1 MIKRWP
7 KRREFLTYYT
17 LLRAFGDREFNLGEA
32 VELLRPYMGGR
43 VAERLVRRLVKQ
55 GFLERIRPLVY
66 RAKPLEELLDEAAAV
81 YFAGRL
87 RRRGFEAYA
96 ENGRIII
103 IDAPEEACLHPL
115 ADCSVKRRGGS
126 AAEGEEPRGS

>member
-7 KRREFLTYYT
+7 KRREFLAYYT

-32 VELLRPYMGGR
+32 IDVLKPYMGGR
-43 VAERLVRRLVKQ
+43 VAERLVKRLVKQ
-55 GFLERIRPLVY
+55 GFLERVKPLVY
-66 RAKPLEELLDEAAAV
+66 RARPLEEILDEATAV

-96 ENGRIII
+96 ENGRIIVV
-103 IDAPEEACLHPL
+103 DAPREACLHPL
-115 ADCSVKRRGGS
+115 AVCREEETSSSEARRG
-126 AAEGEEPRGS
+126 R